1 MLYTLDAKPVPDFLV
16 GGGEAILFGVAGID
30 GLRRWAKLG
39 LGVGLFTEQQYFGG
53 LAPSSYMR
61 SRSPSRATRMMS
73 SKRRW
78 NVSPVMQVAVSKEV
92 RVLEDK
98 RTGLSN

>member
-1 MLYTLDAKPVPDFLV
+1 MLHTLDAKPVPDFLV
-16 GGGEAILFGVAGID
+16 GGGEAILCSVASIG
-30 GLRRWAKLG
+30 GLCRWARFG
-39 LGVGLFTEQQYFGG
+39 LGFGLYTEQQH
-53 LAPSSYMR
+53 LERLTPSSYMQ

-98 RTGLSN
+98 RTGLNS